1 MIKRRLS
8 DQQKSR
14 ISEKQQKEFSA
25 AENTSS
31 IQEAKYNGRVVSH
44 FGQQLDVEI
53 LTGRNAG
60 TLMRCHQRANLP
72 SLVTGD
78 LVLWEE
84 DTEETGIIIAQ
95 AERKNV
101 FGRADKKGQFKPVAA
116 NLDCVLIVFAVV
128 PEAFLNLMDRYLV
141 AISQLGL
148 APVLVLNKVDL
159 LEAQQIE
166 KIDNML
172 SIYRNLGYPLYEVSA
187 LAGTGLEALEHQLL
201 DKTTVLVG
209 QSGVGKSSLINK
221 FGFDRLAEVGG
232 LSDSKYKG
240 THTTTTSRLFHLR
253 RFDLID
259 SPGIREFSLGQMG
272 IDEVLNGF
280 IELKEHSSKCKFRD
294 CGHNLEPGCAI
305 QAAIATGEIQR
316 ERFESYKRILVSMQ

>member
-1 MIKRRLS
+1 MSKRRLS

-14 ISEKQQKEFSA
+14 IAEKRQKEFSA

-31 IQEAKYNGRVVSH
+31 IQEAKCNGRVVSH

-72 SLVTGD
+72 ALVTGD
-78 LVLWEE
+78 LILWEE
-84 DTEETGIIIAQ
+84 DAEEIGVIIAQ

-101 FGRADKKGQFKPVAA
+101 FGRADKKGQFKPFAA

-128 PEAFLNLMDRYLV
+128 PEAFLNLVDRYLV

-148 APVLVLNKVDL
+148 DPLLVLNKVDL
-159 LEAQQIE
+159 LEGQRNE
-166 KIDNML
+166 RIDNML

-187 LAGTGLEALEHQLL
+187 LAGTGLEALEHKLIG
-201 DKTTVLVG
+201 KTTVLVG

-221 FGFDRLAEVGG
+221 LGFDRLAEVGG

-253 RFDLID
+253 RFDLVD
-259 SPGIREFSLGQMG
+259 SPGIREFSLGHMG

-280 IELKEHSSKCKFRD
+280 IELKEHSFKCKFRD

-305 QAAIATGEIQR
+305 QAAIANGEIHR

>member
-14 ISEKQQKEFSA
+14 ISEKQQKKFSA

-305 QAAIATGEIQR
+305 QAAIANGEIYR

>member
-1 MIKRRLS
+1 MSKRRLS

-14 ISEKQQKEFSA
+14 IAGKQQKEFCA

-31 IQEAKYNGRVVSH
+31 IQETKCNGRVISH

-53 LTGRNAG
+53 LNGKSAG
-60 TLMRCHQRANLP
+60 SLMRCHQRANLP

-78 LVLWEE
+78 LVLWEQ
-84 DTEETGIIIAQ
+84 DAEETGIIIAQ

-101 FGRADKKGQFKPVAA
+101 FGRADIKGKFRPVAA
-116 NLDCVLIVFAVV
+116 NLDYVLIVFAVV

-148 APVLVLNKVDL
+148 EPLLVLNKVDL
-159 LEAQQIE
+159 LEDLTNE
-166 KIDNML
+166 NIDNML
-172 SIYRNLGYPLYEVSA
+172 SIYHNLGYPVYEVST
-187 LAGTGLEALEHQLL
+187 LTGTGLEALENQLSG
-201 DKTTVLVG
+201 KTTVLVG

-221 FGFDRLAEVGG
+221 LGFDQLAEVGN

-259 SPGIREFSLGQMG
+259 SPGIREFGLGQME

-294 CGHNLEPGCAI
+294 CGHSSEPGCAI
-305 QAAIATGEIQR
+305 QAAIANGEIHR
-316 ERFESYKRILVSMQ
+316 ERFESYQRILVSMQ

>member
-1 MIKRRLS
+1 MSKRRLS

>member
-221 FGFDRLAEVGG
+221 LGFDRLAEVGG

>member
-1 MIKRRLS
+1 MSKRRLS

-159 LEAQQIE
+159 LEAQRIE

-221 FGFDRLAEVGG
+221 LGFDRLAEVGG

-305 QAAIATGEIQR
+305 QAAIATGEIHR

>member
-1 MIKRRLS
+1 MSKRRLS

-221 FGFDRLAEVGG
+221 LGFDRLAEVGG

-305 QAAIATGEIQR
+305 QAAIANGEIYR

>member
-1 MIKRRLS
+1 MSKRRLS

-72 SLVTGD
+72 PLVTGD

-221 FGFDRLAEVGG
+221 LGFDRLAEVGG

>member
-1 MIKRRLS
+1 MSKRRLS

-172 SIYRNLGYPLYEVSA
+172 SIYRNLGYPLHEVSA

-221 FGFDRLAEVGG
+221 LGFDRLAEVGG

-240 THTTTTSRLFHLR
+240 THTTTTSRLFHLH
-253 RFDLID
+253 RFDLVD
-259 SPGIREFSLGQMG
+259 SPGIREFNLGQMG

-305 QAAIATGEIQR
+305 QAAIATGEIHR

>member
-1 MIKRRLS
+1 MSKRRLS

-14 ISEKQQKEFSA
+14 IAGKQQKEFCA
-25 AENTSS
+25 TENTGS
-31 IQEAKYNGRVVSH
+31 IQEAKFNGRVISH

-53 LTGRNAG
+53 LTGKNAG
-60 TLMRCHQRANLP
+60 SLMRCYQRANLP

-78 LVLWEE
+78 LVLWKE
-84 DTEETGIIIAQ
+84 DAEETGIIIAQ

-101 FGRADKKGQFKPVAA
+101 FGRADIKGQFKPVAA
-116 NLDCVLIVFAVV
+116 NLDYVLIVFAVV

-148 APVLVLNKVDL
+148 EPLLVLNKVDL
-159 LEAQQIE
+159 LEDLTNE
-166 KIDNML
+166 NIDNIL
-172 SIYRNLGYPLYEVSA
+172 SIYHNLGYPVYEVSA
-187 LAGTGLEALEHQLL
+187 LAGTGLEALENQLSG
-201 DKTTVLVG
+201 KTTVLVG

-221 FGFDRLAEVGG
+221 LGFDQLAEVGN

-259 SPGIREFSLGQMG
+259 SPGIREFSLGQME

-294 CGHNLEPGCAI
+294 CGHSSEPGCAI
-305 QAAIATGEIQR
+305 QAAIANGEIHR
-316 ERFESYKRILVSMQ
+316 ERFESYQRILVSMQ

>member
-1 MIKRRLS
+1 MSKRRLS

-172 SIYRNLGYPLYEVSA
+172 SIYRNLGYPLHEVSA

-221 FGFDRLAEVGG
+221 LGFDRLAEVGG

-305 QAAIATGEIQR
+305 QAAIATGEIHR